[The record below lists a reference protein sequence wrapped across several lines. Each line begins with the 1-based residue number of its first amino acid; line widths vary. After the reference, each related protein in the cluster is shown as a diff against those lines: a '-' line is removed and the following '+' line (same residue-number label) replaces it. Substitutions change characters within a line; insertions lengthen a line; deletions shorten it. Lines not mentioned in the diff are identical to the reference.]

1 MERRELFTRIFG
13 SQPAKVPVTKE
24 PDPVLATP
32 DYLNKEEVEVYDNT
46 WYDIPDSEIF
56 TASTVSSFGL
66 EYRMEVVPERIQES
80 ALFTMYFKSSGEK
93 AAEPIS
99 FGMNENYSLFI
110 NEETDSR
117 QTDADSLF
125 GAVQLLLTVSPQAE
139 GRAYVSIKLIDHYGL
154 TLATL
159 KSLKFMLSDWDGE
172 FSSGPGLS
180 LKHPVAPGWKI
191 RMLQIKGYQ
200 NKQNNLI

>member
-13 SQPAKVPVTKE
+13 SQPAKAPVTRE

-32 DYLNKEEVEVYDNT
+32 DYLNKDEAVVYDKT
-46 WYDIPDSEIF
+46 WYDVPENETFAAVI
-56 TASTVSSFGL
+56 ASSFGL
-66 EYRMEVVPERIQES
+66 EYRMEVVPERIQAS
-80 ALFTMYFKSSGEK
+80 ALFTMYFKRSGDN
-93 AAEPIS
+93 AAEPVS

-110 NEETDSR
+110 NEEIDSR

-125 GAVQLLLTVSPQAE
+125 GAVQLVLTVNPQAE

-159 KSLKFMLSDWDGE
+159 KSSKFMLSDWDGE

-180 LKHPVAPGWKI
+180 LKHDVAPGWKI